1 MDLVLSLCKKGMAIL
16 FISSE
21 LEEVVRCCNRVAV
34 LRDRVKIAEL
44 DGANVEEHTILQA
57 IARGQE

>member
-1 MDLVLSLCKKGMAIL
+1 MDLVLSLSKEGMAIL

-34 LRDRVKIAEL
+34 FRDRVKIAEL
-44 DGANVEEHTILQA
+44 DGADLAEHDILQA